1 MAHNKIEE
9 ALRRI
14 QSQKGGVGL
23 IVTNSDGV
31 TIKTNMDN
39 ETAIRYAGLTTQMI
53 EKSRNAI
60 RQIDISN
67 DLTFIR
73 IHSKRD
79 EIMIASD
86 KNYVITAIQ
95 KVDA

>member
-14 QSQKGGVGL
+14 QSQK
-23 IVTNSDGV
+23 GV